1 MQNDKNTNEE
11 LEREVEA
18 LRKRVAELEA
28 PARRYQALFDGGI
41 VSMQIMDRES
51 RTLEVN
57 GRFEELWG
65 LRLEDLDH
73 YRLRTDAQVIASG
86 MSPVIERA
94 FEEGQ
99 ATPLPTIRYDP
110 VAADTVQKGAAR
122 WVASSLHPIKDAA
135 GDVLEVLQIHVD
147 IGELKQSEDE
157 LRRETERLE
166 AAVAKRT
173 AELEAQLH
181 VSEEQQRAIAA
192 LSTPVLRIWRG
203 ILALPL
209 IGRIDADRAARI
221 LDVLLQSIVDT
232 RAEHVILDVTGVPFV
247 DAEGARHLRDTVRA
261 ASLLGAQCIIVGISS
276 TMAQTLVDNDL
287 AFEDVPT
294 FATLQDGLRRFLSR
308 RDESK

>member
-1 MQNDKNTNEE
+1 MDDKKKTYEE
-11 LEREVEA
+11 LEREVKA
-18 LRKRVAELEA
+18 LRKRVAELEI
-28 PARRYQALFDGGI
+28 PARRYQALFDGGV
-41 VSMQIMDRES
+41 VSMQLMDRDS

-57 GRFEELWG
+57 RRYEQLWR
-65 LRLEDLDH
+65 LRLEDLEH
-73 YRLRTDAQVIASG
+73 FRLRTDAQVAASG
-86 MSPVIERA
+86 MMPLIERA

-110 VAADTVQKGAAR
+110 VAADTVQKGVAH

-135 GDVLEVLQIHVD
+135 GELIEVLHIHMDV
-147 IGELKQSEDE
+147 GEIKQSEDE
-157 LRRETERLE
+157 LRLETERLE
-166 AAVAKRT
+166 AAVAERT

-276 TMAQTLVDNDL
+276 TMAQTLIDNDL

-308 RDESK
+308 RNTGR

>member
-1 MQNDKNTNEE
+1 MDERKKIIEALERENEE
-11 LEREVEA
+11 LR
-18 LRKRVAELEA
+18 RRVAELEV
-28 PARRYQALFDGGI
+28 PARRYQALFDGGV
-41 VSMQIMDRES
+41 VSMQVHDRES
-51 RTLEVN
+51 RTVEIN
-57 GRFEELWG
+57 RRFEQLWR

-73 YRLRTDAQVIASG
+73 YTLRADDQVAASG
-86 MSPVIERA
+86 MTPLIDRA
-94 FEEGQ
+94 FEGGETT
-99 ATPLPTIRYDP
+99 ALPTIRYNP
-110 VAADTVQKGAAR
+110 VETETLQTGTAR

-135 GDVLEVLQIHVD
+135 GELLEVLQIHIDV
-147 IGELKQSEDE
+147 GELKQSEDE

-166 AAVAKRT
+166 AAVAERT
-173 AELEAQLH
+173 AELEAQLR

-221 LDVLLQSIVDT
+221 LDVLLHSIVDT

-276 TMAQTLVDNDL
+276 SMAQTLVDNDL
-287 AFEDVPT
+287 DFEDVPT

-308 RDESK
+308 RNTGR